1 MRKRTI
7 ESCANMCKL
16 CSGSHTHSAT
26 TNREGLQGSEKWVIV
41 VPRITSCC
49 RDVWSQKIALRE
61 CCLHFFVQVQTWN
74 PPEGENH
81 VDGQA
86 WAGLSLWR
94 CFLELT
100 NFLWL
105 HAAMV
110 AIEATDWLDS
120 NCMLQTFVLLS
131 PRHPWSHDFQCT
143 WAYKC
148 SVWHTHA
155 GKMSLPCLYK
165 FKQNIRKTVKV
176 TQLHI
181 WFLQNLRIA
190 DLLIPFKFHECLEAM
205 LATFTPASLGCVCV
219 SFSNHGIENQFL
231 PGSDCSGSWRS
242 QIYTCAQDCSD
253 YLRLDICCGNAIR
266 RADACMYANSWDEKP
281 QLNVLIEH
289 PRALEAFH
297 LSHMQANHEQIFPWI
312 PATTPAVGTS
322 SRLQAATV
330 TKHFGT
336 R

>member
-1 MRKRTI
+1 MYFLLGYEFTLVTCRNRI
-7 ESCANMCKL
+7 ICKFNNL
-16 CSGSHTHSAT
+16 AKDAKKNNRIVCKHVQTMFWVAHTFCYDKSRGVKGI
-26 TNREGLQGSEKWVIV
+26 REM
-41 VPRITSCC
+41 VPRITSCG
-49 RDVWSQKIALRE
+49 RDVWSQKIALRRE
-61 CCLHFFVQVQTWN
+61 WCLHFFLQVQTWN

-86 WAGLSLWR
+86 WAGHSLWR

-165 FKQNIRKTVKV
+165 FKQDMRKTVKV

-205 LATFTPASLGCVCV
+205 LATSTPASLGHQRSKCDFDWASAAITVEDVHCRHTKG
-219 SFSNHGIENQFL
+219 STKSL
-231 PGSDCSGSWRS
+231 PNIKLQLLFQGSGF
-242 QIYTCAQDCSD
+242 
-253 YLRLDICCGNAIR
+253 
-266 RADACMYANSWDEKP
+266 M
-281 QLNVLIEH
+281 
-289 PRALEAFH
+289 
-297 LSHMQANHEQIFPWI
+297 
-312 PATTPAVGTS
+312 
-322 SRLQAATV
+322 
-330 TKHFGT
+330 
-336 R
+336 

>member
-205 LATFTPASLGCVCV
+205 LATSTPASLGHQRSKCDFDWASAAITVEDVHCRHTKGSTK
-219 SFSNHGIENQFL
+219 SFPNIKLQLLFQ
-231 PGSDCSGSWRS
+231 GSSF
-242 QIYTCAQDCSD
+242 
-253 YLRLDICCGNAIR
+253 
-266 RADACMYANSWDEKP
+266 M
-281 QLNVLIEH
+281 
-289 PRALEAFH
+289 
-297 LSHMQANHEQIFPWI
+297 
-312 PATTPAVGTS
+312 
-322 SRLQAATV
+322 
-330 TKHFGT
+330 
-336 R
+336 